1 MPFWTAYSPTGLDPK
16 RVSRFKVDIGSLN
29 NEGTV
34 WYAKSFSKPS
44 AEIKATTHRYLNH
57 SFNYPGS
64 VTWSDVTIELIDP
77 TDPIDA
83 AGSLAQILAA
93 MGYEIPASPSSLS
106 LNLVNISKRKSV
118 AALGDISVSQ
128 IDDGGEEIETWSL
141 KQAFVTK
148 IEWGSYK
155 YDGDDLDVLK
165 LTVKYDWAECTISRP
180 GAIIGVTT
188 PAAAD
193 AIAASPF
200 FKPSK
205 P

>member
-1 MPFWTAYSPTGLDPK
+1 MPFWTAHDATHHDPK
-16 RVSRFKVDIGSLN
+16 RVSRFKVEIASLN
-29 NEGTV
+29 HEGTV

-44 AEIKATTHRYLNH
+44 AEIKAAPHRYLNH
-57 SFNYPGS
+57 TFNYPGS

-83 AGSLAQILAA
+83 AGSLAQILTA
-93 MGYEIPASPSSLS
+93 MGYDIPKDGAD
-106 LNLVNISKRKSV
+106 LVNISKRKSV

-165 LTVKYDWAECTISRP
+165 LTVKYDWAECTISR
-180 GAIIGVTT
+180 TT
-188 PAAAD
+188 LSDAVSPVAAD
-193 AIAASPF
+193 AITNSPF
-200 FKPSK
+200 FSK